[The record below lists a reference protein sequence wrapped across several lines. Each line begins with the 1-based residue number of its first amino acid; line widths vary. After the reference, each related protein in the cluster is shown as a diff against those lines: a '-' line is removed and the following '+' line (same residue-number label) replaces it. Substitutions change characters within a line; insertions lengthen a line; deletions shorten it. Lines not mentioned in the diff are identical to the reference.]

1 MPNNE
6 IDITGLSFKANPD
19 WEERAQALCK
29 PENFKVTIT
38 YYLGTADSLTLE
50 ETNRLE
56 PKLKIVEEFA
66 SYMAAG
72 QLKGTIKYAGDG
84 WEVAEWFSHL
94 IGEGAD
100 FANYQMLLFK
110 KWQSEQIRA
119 NENEAATQ

>member
-6 IDITGLSFKANPD
+6 IDITGLSFKANPG
-19 WEERAQALCK
+19 WEERAQLLCK
-29 PENFKVTIT
+29 PDNFKVTIT
-38 YYLGTADSLTLE
+38 YYLPSLSLE
-50 ETNRLE
+50 EINRLE
-56 PKLKIVEEFA
+56 PKLKMVEEFA

-72 QLKGTIKYAGDG
+72 QLKGTIKYPEDG

-110 KWQSEQIRA
+110 KWQSA
-119 NENEAATQ
+119 NGYKS